1 MSQVFISY
9 RQTDDAQ
16 KQRVRAFAER
26 LRNTGIEVI
35 LDQFFL
41 DDNPAGPN
49 EGWPKWSSDRALKTD
64 YVLIVGTPEW
74 YQCFEGTQPPGT
86 HLGAAC
92 EASDIRTRMFKAANV
107 IPNIRV
113 VLFKD
118 GDDKNI
124 PDKLSPYH
132 RLHAKRDFAS
142 LVRWLGGKVPGKLVK
157 SVKLRGEDNPFK
169 IAGALP
175 HTHRSYI
182 RRVCDGEFE
191 QVILRADRLISI
203 SGEFGIGKS
212 SLMQQTRRLLSD
224 HQFFGRGLA
233 DLCGHD
239 EHLFMRNFFSF
250 FASRFG
256 AIHGWDELED
266 HVNCCPSVLFLDDI
280 GEVGAPGLNALI
292 PALVAR
298 LTEGEIKLRV
308 IATSSQP
315 LQTIFAARGLA
326 NRKYSKP
333 WTRIM
338 VRTCSPAEARK
349 LLELLPAR
357 SRAIVMGKLSNVERI
372 SGFAPQPLQCLF
384 SRLYDGECE
393 GLADEELS
401 NLVVDS
407 ANYE

>member
-9 RQTDDAQ
+9 RQTNDEQ
-16 KQRVRAFAER
+16 RKRVRDFAQR
-26 LRNTGIEVI
+26 LRKAGVDVV

-41 DDNPAGPN
+41 DDHPAGPD
-49 EGWPKWSSDRALKTD
+49 EGWAKWSSDRALKTAF
-64 YVLIVGTPEW
+64 VLIVGNKAW
-74 YQCFEGTQPPGT
+74 FDCFEGTQPAGT
-86 HLGAAC
+86 GLGAAC
-92 EASDIRTRMFKAANV
+92 EAGDIRTRIYKAANV

-113 VLFKD
+113 VLFKE
-118 GDDKNI
+118 GDDKHV

-132 RLHAKRDFAS
+132 RLHAQRDFAS
-142 LVRWLGGKVPGKLVK
+142 LVRWLGAKVPGKRAK
-157 SVKLRGEDNPFK
+157 TVKLRQKDNPFK

-175 HTHRSYI
+175 PTHLSYI
-182 RRVCDGEFE
+182 QRVCDGEFE
-191 QVILRADRLISI
+191 RVIQRGDRLISI

-212 SLMQQTRRLLSD
+212 SLMQQARRLLPD

-239 EHLFMRNFFSF
+239 EHLFMKNFFTF
-250 FASRFG
+250 FANRFG
-256 AIHGWDELED
+256 AIYGWDELED
-266 HVNCCPSVLFLDDI
+266 HVNRCSSVLFLDDI
-280 GEVGAPGLNALI
+280 GEVGARGLSALI

-333 WTRIM
+333 WTRII
-338 VRTCSPAEARK
+338 VGTCSQAEAHE

-357 SRAIVMGKLSNVERI
+357 SRAIAMAALADVERI
-372 SGFAPQPLQCLF
+372 SGFAPQPLQCLC

-393 GLADEELS
+393 GLTDQELS
-401 NLVVDS
+401 NLIMDS

>member
-9 RQTDDAQ
+9 RQTNDGQ
-16 KQRVRAFAER
+16 RKRVRDFAER
-26 LRNTGIEVI
+26 LRKAGVDVV

-41 DDNPAGPN
+41 DDHPAGPN
-49 EGWPKWSSDRALKTD
+49 DGWAKWSSDRALKTEF
-64 YVLIVGTPEW
+64 VLIVGNKAW
-74 YQCFEGTQPPGT
+74 FDCFEGMQPAGT
-86 HLGAAC
+86 GLGAAC
-92 EASDIRTRMFKAANV
+92 EAGDIRTRIYKAANV

-113 VLFKD
+113 VLLKD
-118 GDDKNI
+118 GDDKQV

-132 RLHAKRDFAS
+132 RLHAKRDFAG
-142 LVRWLGGKVPGKLVK
+142 LVRWLGGKVPGKRAK
-157 SVKLRGEDNPFK
+157 TVKLRREDNPFK

-191 QVILRADRLISI
+191 QVIQRADRLISI

-212 SLMQQTRRLLSD
+212 SLMQQARRLLSD

-239 EHLFMRNFFSF
+239 EHLFMKNFFKF
-250 FASRFG
+250 FANRFG

-266 HVNCCPSVLFLDDI
+266 HVNRCPSVLFLDDI

-298 LTEGEIKLRV
+298 LTAGEIKLRV

-315 LQTIFAARGLA
+315 LQTIFSARGLA

-333 WTRIM
+333 WTRII
-338 VRTCSPAEARK
+338 VATCSQTEARE
-349 LLELLPAR
+349 LLEMLPDR
-357 SRAIVMGKLSNVERI
+357 SRAIAISKLADVERI
-372 SGFAPQPLQCLF
+372 SGFAPQPLQCLC
-384 SRLYDGECE
+384 SRLYESECE
-393 GLADEELS
+393 GLTDEELS
-401 NLVVDS
+401 SLIGDS
-407 ANYE
+407 ATYE